1 MKHENVKLGIPDQE
15 GQLRIMFTKGG
26 PRAGAG
32 RKGFGVTKK
41 ASLTLSQELWEAL
54 EQRSAALQ
62 CSRSE
67 TIRDIIEAFF
77 LNANDPGTK
86 DVQPNAD

>member
-15 GQLRIMFTKGG
+15 GQLRIMFSKGG

-41 ASLTLSQELWEAL
+41 ISLTLSQELWETL
-54 EQRSAALQ
+54 EQRSTSLN

-67 TIRDIIEAFF
+67 TVRDIIEAFF
-77 LNANDPGTK
+77 LHDSGDK